1 MKKELF
7 DDYADAYENILHQ
20 QLSFFEKDTDYFA
33 EYKTDLVSQSAVG
46 KPQKI
51 LEFGCGTGRNLIFL
65 KRNFPASRIY
75 GCDISSKSLEV
86 AARHNPEAVLF
97 QSGKNKAP
105 YNDHFD
111 LILVACVLHHIP
123 PELWREKF
131 IQLRDWL
138 KIKGEIFIFEHNPYN
153 PVTRRLV
160 SSCPYDKGAV
170 LLRPKEVASLLE
182 GVGFR
187 IIERRYVLFFP
198 SLLRKLRF
206 LEKKMAFIPLGG
218 QYFLHAIK

>member
-1 MKKELF
+1 MKKVLF
-7 DDYADAYENILHQ
+7 DDYAESYENILHE
-20 QLSFFEKDTDYFA
+20 QLSFFEEDTDYFA

-51 LEFGCGTGRNLIFL
+51 LEFGCGTGRNLFFL
-65 KRNFPASRIY
+65 KKKFPSSRIY
-75 GCDISSKSLEV
+75 GCDVSSKSLEV
-86 AARHNPEAVLF
+86 AAKHNPETVLF
-97 QSGKNKAP
+97 QGVKDKAT
-105 YNDHFD
+105 YNDQFD
-111 LILVACVLHHIP
+111 LIFVACVFHHIP
-123 PELWREKF
+123 PELWRENF
-131 IQLRDWL
+131 MQLRDWL
-138 KIKGEIFIFEHNPYN
+138 KNKGEIFIFEHNPYN

-187 IIERRYVLFFP
+187 IIEMRYVLFFP
-198 SLLRKLRF
+198 SLLKKLRF

-218 QYFLHAIK
+218 QYYFHAIK

>member
-7 DDYADAYENILHQ
+7 DDYADTYENILHK

-33 EYKTDLVSQSAVG
+33 EYKADLVSQHAAW
-46 KPQKI
+46 KPQEI
-51 LEFGCGTGRNLIFL
+51 LEFGCGTGRNLRFL
-65 KRNFPASRIY
+65 KRKFPSSKIY

-86 AARHNPEAVLF
+86 AAKDNPGAILF
-97 QSGKNKAP
+97 QSGKDKTT

-111 LILVACVLHHIP
+111 LIFVACVFHHIP
-123 PELWREKF
+123 PDLWREKF

-138 KIKGEIFIFEHNPYN
+138 KSKGELFIFEHNPYN

-170 LLRPKEVASLLE
+170 LLRPKEVASLLA
-182 GVGFR
+182 GAGFR
-187 IIERRYVLFFP
+187 SIELRYVLFFP
-198 SLLRKLRF
+198 SHLRKLRF

-218 QYFLHAIK
+218 QYFFHAVK